1 MEPLESRHCYSN
13 RLIQQFARLLRT
25 YPSMPPE
32 ALAGL
37 AALEEDGRTPVAT
50 VHELLRGAIVIT
62 GDEDIGLKA
71 AQVFEIGDYGA
82 LEYAAST
89 AQTAGEAFAVIGRY
103 MHLINDALT
112 FSIRVEGE
120 HAVLSFENAVVMPRA
135 AEDFELAAFS
145 AAARARVEE
154 IRWPFEVR
162 FVHEAPRDAAIYQ
175 RVFGELATVRFSQAF
190 AGYVLPREALE
201 ERLPNADPR
210 LHAVMRSH
218 ADRLL
223 QELPKVESLTARVR
237 EHLMAGLASGQAT
250 LADVANALHTS
261 ERTLARKL
269 ESEGTSFK
277 TLLEDLRRRLAL
289 RYVGDSDLAFSE
301 IAFLLGFSQVAA
313 FHRAF
318 KRWTDQTPLEYR
330 TSKRGPWG

>member
-1 MEPLESRHCYSN
+1 MQPLESQHCYSN
-13 RLIQQFARLLRT
+13 RLIHQFARLLRR
-25 YPSMPPE
+25 YPGMPPE

-37 AALEEDGRTPVAT
+37 DSVEEDGRTPIAT
-50 VHELLRGAIVIT
+50 VHELLRGAILIT

-71 AQVFEIGDYGA
+71 AELIEVGDYGA
-82 LEYAAST
+82 LEYAASS
-89 AQTAGEAFAVIGRY
+89 AQTGHEAFAVIGRY

-112 FSIRVEGE
+112 IVIRVERE
-120 HAVLSFENAVVMPRA
+120 HAVIAFENAVVMPRA

-145 AAARARVEE
+145 AGVRVRAPDL
-154 IRWPFEVR
+154 RWPFEVS
-162 FVHEAPRDAAIYQ
+162 FMHEAPAEVAIYA
-175 RVFGELATVRFSQAF
+175 RVFGPLATVRFAQAF
-190 AGYVLPREALE
+190 AGFVFPREALS
-201 ERLPNADPR
+201 ERLPTADPR

-237 EHLMAGLASGQAT
+237 EHLMAGLAGGEAT
-250 LADVANALHTS
+250 LAGVASALHLS
-261 ERTLARKL
+261 ERTLARRL
-269 ESEGTSFK
+269 EHEGTSFK
-277 TLLEDLRRRLAL
+277 NLLEDLRRRLAL

-318 KRWTDQTPLEYR
+318 KRWTDQTPLEHR
-330 TSKRGPWG
+330 TGRRG

>member
-1 MEPLESRHCYSN
+1 MRPLESQHCYSN

-25 YPSMPPE
+25 YPAMPPE
-32 ALAGL
+32 ALAGIET
-37 AALEEDGRTPVAT
+37 LEEDGRTPIAT
-50 VHELLRGAIVIT
+50 VHELLRGAILIT

-71 AQVFEIGDYGA
+71 AELIEIGDYGA

-89 AQTAGEAFAVIGRY
+89 AQTAGEAFTVIGRY

-120 HAVLSFENAVVMPRA
+120 HAILSFENAVVMPRA
-135 AEDFELAAFS
+135 AEDFELGAFF
-145 AAARARVEE
+145 AAARARTADL
-154 IRWPFEVR
+154 RWQFEVR
-162 FVHEAPRDAAIYQ
+162 FVHEAPAHTAMYE
-175 RVFGELATVRFSQAF
+175 RVFTANATVRFAQAY
-190 AGYVLPREALE
+190 AGFLFPREALT
-201 ERLPNADPR
+201 ERLPTADPR

-237 EHLMAGLASGQAT
+237 EQLMNLASGPAT
-250 LADVANALHTS
+250 LADVASALHLS

-269 ESEGTSFK
+269 EHEGTSFK
-277 TLLEDLRRRLAL
+277 NLLEDLRRRLAL

-318 KRWTDQTPLEYR
+318 KRWTDQTPLEHR
-330 TSKRGPWG
+330 TGRRG